1 MTVYFECVV
10 RFNVN
15 KTLLKETDKKKK
27 KSIYHLLRRFFDSNK
42 EINMGIITL

>member
-27 KSIYHLLRRFFDSNK
+27 KKYLPSPQEVF
-42 EINMGIITL
+42 